1 VGLVLLHPASGR
13 RAPHRHAAGRRA
25 GAPGRRDDGD
35 DRAHRHDARRRI
47 VEKEKAAAAAAA
59 TALFAGKGDYFV
71 WGEDWSEDELEGELD
86 VPELEL
92 SPEVAPL
99 PAEPLEDGL
108 EDEDDAPPPDWL
120 FCWSGL
126 VADELLDGEELDGEE
141 LIEPEAEPEDDGVD
155 GVVAPLDDEDDGE
168 VDDGLDEVLDEPVAA
183 RSEPPLSHAVSK
195 LAPSAME
202 TAIARVESLM
212 WPPWLG
218 YLGVEQGLGRAARH
232 LSTYLLRVCGA
243 VSALFGPATSP
254 DSWKS
259 RCWFAWLGSTCC
271 ETGFEP
277 LRLSS
282 RLPPPL
288 LTEDCT
294 GALPPAAEEAGAA
307 LVLGAGVG
315 VGLLRSQP
323 AAKASEIAATSVKSF
338 MDFSCR

>member
-1 VGLVLLHPASGR
+1 VL
-13 RAPHRHAAGRRA
+13 
-25 GAPGRRDDGD
+25 
-35 DRAHRHDARRRI
+35 
-47 VEKEKAAAAAAA
+47 
-59 TALFAGKGDYFV
+59 
-71 WGEDWSEDELEGELD
+71 
-86 VPELEL
+86 ELEL

-126 VADELLDGEELDGEE
+126 VADELLEGEELEGEALEGEE
-141 LIEPEAEPEDDGVD
+141 LIEPEAEPEDDGLD
-155 GVVAPLDDEDDGE
+155 GVVAPLDDEDDGDVDDGD
-168 VDDGLDEVLDEPVAA
+168 VDDGLEEVLDEPVAA
-183 RSEPPLSHAVSK
+183 RSEPPLSHAVNR

-243 VSALFGPATSP
+243 VSALFGPAASP

-259 RCWFAWLGSTCC
+259 RCWSAWLGSTCC
-271 ETGFEP
+271 ETGLDP

-282 RLPPPL
+282 RLPLPL

-294 GALPPAAEEAGAA
+294 GTLPPAAEEAGAA
-307 LVLGAGVG
+307 LVFGAGVG

-323 AAKASEIAATSVKSF
+323 AANASEIAATSVKNF